1 MFVSDLDDDACE
13 SSPCGNGATC
23 HDLLNGYVCECAENN
38 HGKNC
43 ELEVPQ
49 TSELS
54 TGPPCPVYP
63 HVTTDFPTS
72 ANVSKTISDNV
83 TCPSCP
89 TCAEVSTVVPEPTTH
104 CPTSE
109 ADVDYCADG
118 PCWHGGRLKAF
129 YAFALT
135 GLLVITGPLVC
146 LYNSTKIF
154 NFGLL

>member
-1 MFVSDLDDDACE
+1 MNVRKITTGRTANWRFHRHQ
-13 SSPCGNGATC
+13 SSAQV
-23 HDLLNGYVCECAENN
+23 H
-38 HGKNC
+38 H
-43 ELEVPQ
+43 
-49 TSELS
+49 
-54 TGPPCPVYP
+54 VYP
-63 HVTTDFPTS
+63 HVTTDFSTS
-72 ANVSKTISDNV
+72 ANVSKTISDNI

-109 ADVDYCADG
+109 ADVDYCADS
-118 PCWHGGRLKAF
+118 PCEHGGRLKAF